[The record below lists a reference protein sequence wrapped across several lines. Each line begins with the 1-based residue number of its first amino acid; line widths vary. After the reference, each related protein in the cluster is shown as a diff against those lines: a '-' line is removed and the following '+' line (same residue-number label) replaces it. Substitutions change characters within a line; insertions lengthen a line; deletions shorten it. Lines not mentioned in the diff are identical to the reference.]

1 MSEIN
6 WSKNNYSNRIGL
18 KCHPEMEEMVRTHTL
33 AAGKRDIPNQEDGKR
48 KLRSRLIFENSH
60 QLIILLAT
68 PSLTTNN

>member
-18 KCHPEMEEMVRTHTL
+18 KCHTEMEEMVRQRQR
-33 AAGKRDIPNQEDGKR
+33 AKRDIIVNQEDGK
-48 KLRSRLIFENSH
+48 LRIRLIFENSQ
-60 QLIILLAT
+60 QLIILLVT